1 MNKKRNAMPKVMF
14 GMTLFALLLFSCKT
28 NNDAQQVKQEIKAA
42 IDYANAPSYVL
53 FVTAEEGTGTI
64 TLGGGNQSLKVTDS
78 FNVEFQSSQDYK
90 FIKWIAVDKN
100 NQSLS
105 RENYVT
111 FSNSQAQQTRITLN
125 YACNDIV
132 IKPYCLSYL
141 KVTDFSPEYKEN
153 GVGYNTPVK
162 IDFSDYIDEW
172 AFSFTTEEIKNLDL
186 AATDLLK
193 AQTFEGTEYV
203 YGYQKNGRI
212 FYKNI
217 EITTAGGAAA
227 ITQYFEP
234 PVVINGKTLYLA
246 LKSEYYDVLT
256 ADLEADTTKEITVTL
271 ASSIFDTRG
280 MSFADGY
287 SNLSFKYAINNQIIA
302 ETPSAQVFF
311 TTQGSKGKILPQ
323 GETTV
328 YTELSYPLV
337 FTPDSADYFEHW
349 GIFYASNGEELP
361 YADEILQIEDLTK
374 QETSFVLTMAL
385 PGIMVKPVCKERPVV
400 YLTSPNSDNAAAH
413 SDISVLFSHSMLTED
428 LRWRYSDIKDAPV
441 QRELRDTNK
450 EIYGYVSH
458 GGEHVWKNIII
469 ESSTGENLLSYFKW
483 AEYVENGTKLTIV
496 AEPGKTLAS
505 GTVVFVKINKSIR
518 DSQGIPCGSDNEY
531 IEFTYQVQ

>member
-1 MNKKRNAMPKVMF
+1 MNKLRF
-14 GMTLFALLLFSCKT
+14 GMALIILLLFSCKT
-28 NNDAQQVKQEIKAA
+28 NNDAQQVKQEIEDALA
-42 IDYANAPSYVL
+42 YANAPSYVL

-64 TLGGGNQSLKVTDS
+64 TLGGGNQSLKVKDS
-78 FNVEFQSSQDYK
+78 FSVEFQSSQDYE

-100 NQSLS
+100 NPSLS

-111 FSNSQAQQTRITLN
+111 FTNSQARQTKITLN

-141 KVTDFSPEYKEN
+141 KVNDFSPEYKEN

-162 IDFSDYIDEW
+162 IDFSDYIDEST
-172 AFSFTTEEIKNLDL
+172 FSYTADEIKNLDL

-193 AQTFEGTEYV
+193 AQTFEGKEYV

-227 ITQYFEP
+227 ITHYFEP

-256 ADLEADTTKEITVTL
+256 TDLEADTIKEITVTL
-271 ASSIFDTRG
+271 SSAIFDTRG
-280 MSFADGY
+280 MSFANGY

-302 ETPSAQVFF
+302 ETPSAQVLF
-311 TTQGSKGKILPQ
+311 TTQGSKGKISPD
-323 GETTV
+323 GTTTI

-337 FTPDSADYFEHW
+337 FIPDAADYFERW
-349 GIFYASNGEELP
+349 GVFYASNGEELP
-361 YADEILQIEDLTK
+361 YADEILQIDDPTNPD
-374 QETSFVLTMAL
+374 TSFVLTMAL
-385 PGIMVKPVCKERPVV
+385 PGIMVKPVCKERPVI
-400 YLTSPNSDNAAAH
+400 YLTSPNSDNAVAN
-413 SDISVLFSHSMLTED
+413 SSISVLFSHSMLGED
-428 LRWRYSDIKDAPV
+428 LRWRYSDIKDDPV

-458 GGEHVWKNIII
+458 GGEHIWKNIII
-469 ESSTGENLLSYFKW
+469 QSSTGENLLSYFKW
-483 AEYVENGTKLTIV
+483 AEYVENGTKLTIQ
-496 AEPGKTLAS
+496 ADPGKTLAS
-505 GTVVFVKINKSIR
+505 GTVVFVKIHKSIR
-518 DSQGIPCGSDNEY
+518 DTQGIPCGPEDEY